1 MDGMPLTKSQIETF
15 YHHPELETML
25 EDLTNKGYLKFEY
38 PKKRVP
44 VTTETGTSTMR
55 EYDETKPKGYNIV
68 AGKLSFEISKILD
81 PKDVAPTL
89 VAMDMQKLYVVDN
102 GGLRKVTLREGLR
115 MFGYPDSYKFD
126 ISEKEGFDLLENT
139 VVVPVIKA
147 VAGRL
152 LNSINW

>member
-1 MDGMPLTKSQIETF
+1 MTERRKKQWADIIGIDWMDGMPLTKSQIETF

-81 PKDVAPTL
+81 
-89 VAMDMQKLYVVDN
+89 
-102 GGLRKVTLREGLR
+102 LR
-115 MFGYPDSYKFD
+115 MLRPH
-126 ISEKEGFDLLENT
+126 
-139 VVVPVIKA
+139 
-147 VAGRL
+147 
-152 LNSINW
+152 

>member
-1 MDGMPLTKSQIETF
+1 
-15 YHHPELETML
+15 
-25 EDLTNKGYLKFEY
+25 
-38 PKKRVP
+38 
-44 VTTETGTSTMR
+44 
-55 EYDETKPKGYNIV
+55 
-68 AGKLSFEISKILD
+68 
-81 PKDVAPTL
+81 
-89 VAMDMQKLYVVDN
+89 MQKLYVVDN

-126 ISEKEGFDLLENT
+126 ISEKEGFDLLGNT

>member
-1 MDGMPLTKSQIETF
+1 
-15 YHHPELETML
+15 
-25 EDLTNKGYLKFEY
+25 
-38 PKKRVP
+38 
-44 VTTETGTSTMR
+44 
-55 EYDETKPKGYNIV
+55 
-68 AGKLSFEISKILD
+68 
-81 PKDVAPTL
+81 
-89 VAMDMQKLYVVDN
+89 MDMQKLYVVDN

-126 ISEKEGFDLLENT
+126 ISEKEGFDLLGNT